1 MLADITFRIEKDE
14 KLLNKKFKILDFFL
28 KRRDLVLVLRS
39 EDDNTVIPS
48 INIPKGTTVSF
59 EEKENDQKC

>member
-14 KLLNKKFKILDFFL
+14 KLLNKQFKILDFFL

-39 EDDNTVIPS
+39 EDDDTVIPS

-59 EEKENDQKC
+59 EEKEND

>member
-28 KRRDLVLVLRS
+28 KGRDLVLVLRS
-39 EDDNTVIPS
+39 EDDDTVIPS

-59 EEKENDQKC
+59 EEKEND

>member
-59 EEKENDQKC
+59 EEKEND